1 MKPILVIIL
10 FALTNIGFGQKFG
23 KEQSDCSGAV
33 VFYDSITGAINIP
46 KGHGYK
52 MEIKGH
58 DIRNPYFFTKE
69 HNTLWIKL
77 IFTKDAK
84 FEFFIRPDLPNEDYD
99 FSIFKINGDNYCDS
113 IATNKILPV
122 RSNICR
128 KKPEEKSVT
137 GLKDGYDNY
146 FAAAGGSPSFSAPL
160 LTNAGDEYYLIIDG
174 PYGTIGGFQFE
185 TVYLEKTVEDTVDII
200 EIPEV
205 KESPPKIHISAVDQT
220 GAKIENLSVEIQG
233 LRSTDSLHN
242 GNIDD
247 LTINNFRRLTRYKIT
262 LTSKGYEQETF
273 NYFHKTTRDSTLIFP
288 LKKLTIGS
296 KLKFEHISFVGDKA
310 TILPSSKGDLI
321 LLTSFLKENPHINV
335 EIGGHVN
342 ARGRNKGIYK
352 KLSKERAKAIVD
364 YLVDKNI
371 KPTQLTYVGYGNS
384 KIIYKKALT
393 ESQSKANRRVEVIVT
408 SIE

>member
-1 MKPILVIIL
+1 MKHILLIIL
-10 FALTNIGFGQKFG
+10 FALVNIGFGQKFG
-23 KEQSDCSGAV
+23 KEQSDCAGSV

-52 MEIKGH
+52 LEIKGH

-84 FEFFIRPDLPNEDYD
+84 FEFFIRPDLPDEDYD

-160 LTNAGDEYYLIIDG
+160 LVFAGEEYYLIIDG
-174 PYGTIGGFQFE
+174 PYGSIGSFQFK
-185 TVYLEKTVEDTVDII
+185 TVYSETIAEKRLDII
-200 EIPEV
+200 EIPKV
-205 KESPPKIHISAVDQT
+205 KEPPPKIHISAVDQT
-220 GAKIENLSVEIQG
+220 GAKIENLNIEVKET
-233 LRSTDSLHN
+233 RSTDSVYRDSIGDWIIEN
-242 GNIDD
+242 VK
-247 LTINNFRRLTRYKIT
+247 RLTRYRFT
-262 LTSKGYEQETF
+262 LTSKGFEQETF
-273 NYFHKTTRDSTLIFP
+273 NYFHKIIGDSSLVFT

-296 KLKFEHISFVGDKA
+296 KLQFEHISFLGDKA
-310 TILPSSKGDLI
+310 TILPSSQGDLI
-321 LLTSFLKENPHINV
+321 KLTSFLMENPHIMV

-342 ARGRNKGIYK
+342 GKGRNKRRYK
-352 KLSKERAKAIVD
+352 ELSKERAKSIVD
-364 YLVDKNI
+364 YLVNKNI
-371 KPTQLTYVGYGNS
+371 NPNQLTYVGYGNS

-393 ESQSKANRRVEVIVT
+393 ETQSKANRRVEAIVT

>member
-33 VFYDSITGAINIP
+33 VFYDSITGSINIP

-160 LTNAGDEYYLIIDG
+160 LANAGEEYYLIIDG

-185 TVYLEKTVEDTVDII
+185 TVFLEKTAEDTVDII

-205 KESPPKIHISAVDQT
+205 KQSSPKIHISAVDQT
-220 GAKIENLSVEIQG
+220 GVKIENLNIEVKET
-233 LRSTDSLHN
+233 RSTDSVYRD
-242 GNIDD
+242 NIGDW
-247 LTINNFRRLTRYKIT
+247 IIENVKRLTRYRFT
-262 LTSKGYEQETF
+262 LTSKGFEQETF
-273 NYFHKTTRDSTLIFP
+273 NYFHKIIGDSSLVFT

-296 KLKFEHISFVGDKA
+296 KLQFEHISFLGDKA
-310 TILPSSKGDLI
+310 TILPSSQGDLI
-321 LLTSFLKENPHINV
+321 KLTSFLMENPHIMV

-342 ARGRNKGIYK
+342 GKGRNKRRYK
-352 KLSKERAKAIVD
+352 ELSKERAKAIVD
-364 YLVDKNI
+364 YLVNKNI
-371 KPTQLTYVGYGNS
+371 NPNQLTYVGYGNS

-393 ESQSKANRRVEVIVT
+393 ETQSKANRRVEAIVT